1 MKSRVHLKEERENIF
16 YRRKGRAHLKKDLIS
31 HIGSHN

>member
-1 MKSRVHLKEERENIF
+1 MKGRVHLIEERQNIF
-16 YRRKGRAHLKKDLIS
+16 YKSKGRAHLKKDLIS